1 MNDQSFDLIVRNGTV
16 VTPGSSVAADVAVRD
31 GRIVAVV
38 DPGMLGNADEVID
51 AKGRYVLPGAVDSHV
66 HFRTPGYEYKE
77 DWNTGTAAAACGG
90 TTTVFEMPNTNPPTG
105 TLEALK
111 LKQEI
116 AAAQAHVDYGIYGL
130 LDEDNIDSLEDL
142 IDAGVSGFKCFM
154 GNTFGDLPAPSDG
167 AMLEGFEILARR
179 GYRCTVHAENPSI
192 MARRQQKMEDAGR
205 TDPLAHLAARPEI
218 CAVEA
223 VGRAI
228 VFAEWTGA
236 RLHIAHKS
244 SKDALYLIRDAKA
257 RGVDVTVETCPH
269 YLLLSTD
276 DMERLGGLLRVNPP
290 IREPGHSEALWE
302 AMLDGTIDMIATDH
316 APHLPDEKSS
326 ANIWKCDCGF
336 PGVETQMPIM
346 LTQVNAGR
354 MSINQYVEWSA
365 AAPARAWGCYPR
377 KGVLQAGS
385 DADIVIVDMD
395 KAGVISREGLH
406 SKSQVTPWHGFETR
420 GAVEYTIVRG
430 KVLVR
435 DGEFTGEQG
444 WGKPVPQTMPP
455 PAPRNTHKTT
465 EAILKGPGG

>member
-1 MNDQSFDLIVRNGTV
+1 MNGRSFDMIIRGGTV
-16 VTPGSSVAADVAVRD
+16 VSPGSSVLADVVIQD
-31 GRIVAVV
+31 GVIVAVA
-38 DPGMLGNADEVID
+38 DPGLFTDAHEVID
-51 AKGRYVLPGAVDSHV
+51 ATGRYVLPGAVDSHV

-105 TLEALK
+105 TLEALR

-130 LDEDNIDSLEDL
+130 LDEDNIDTLEDL

-205 TDPLAHLAARPEI
+205 TDPLAHLAARPEV
-218 CAVEA
+218 CAIEA

-228 VFAEWTGA
+228 IFAEWTGA

-276 DMERLGGLLRVNPP
+276 DMGRLGGLLRVNPP
-290 IREPGHSEALWE
+290 IREPGHGEALWE
-302 AMLDGTIDMIATDH
+302 AMFDGTIDMIATDH
-316 APHLPDEKSS
+316 APHLPEEKSS
-326 ANIWKCDCGF
+326 DNIWQCDCGF

-354 MSINQYVEWSA
+354 MTINKYVEWSA
-365 AAPARAWGCYPR
+365 AAPAKAWGCYPR

-385 DADIVIVDMD
+385 DADIVIVDLD
-395 KAGVISREGLH
+395 KAGVISQEDLH
-406 SKSQVTPWHGFETR
+406 SKSLITPWHGFETR
-420 GAVEYTIVRG
+420 GTVEYTMVRG

-444 WGKPVPQTMPP
+444 WGKPVPQTMPE

-465 EAILKGPGG
+465 EAILKGPAR